1 MIRMTGKAD
10 PYPFAEKKKR
20 YQNMSDC
27 ELLAALDDAKKAWQ
41 NQEEIER
48 SVGQHWHAGKDSS
61 WRADDFHTIIG
72 VINDRKLKDISRCD
86 CGCGKD

>member
-1 MIRMTGKAD
+1 MVGGAE
-10 PYPFAEKKKR
+10 PYPFAEKKKH
-20 YQNMSDC
+20 YQKLSDC
-27 ELLAALDDAKKAWQ
+27 ELIAALDDAKTAWQ

-61 WRADDFHTIIG
+61 WRADDFHTIVS